1 MCEGESCHWKHVWA
15 SGRGGRLADCHHRD
29 GGVYGAGQ
37 ELSSWDFCFDGR
49 ARSRRRRRTSVRD
62 RHHLG
67 SGPRLVLRAVQV
79 LLVEAPLGQERL
91 RRGER

>member
-15 SGRGGRLADCHHRD
+15 SRCGRRLADCHHRD

-37 ELSSWDFCFDGR
+37 KLSSWDFRLDGG
-49 ARSRRRRRTSVRD
+49 ARSRRRRRAFVRD